1 MLRCNWTLRAGLP
14 ARYSPMLAS
23 PLTVTAS
30 SKKLSRRAK
39 AEGPFYVSP
48 KLDGIRVVYTAAGA
62 FTRRGQQIHGLKT
75 IAPILAPLFKADPTL
90 VLDGELYSTQV
101 AQEPGG
107 FENIMSLISK
117 LRRERPKGV
126 EKQLDTLAFH
136 VFDVLQMNK
145 NADRKTSKVLLNNTP
160 FAVRFAA
167 LRTLFA
173 SPALKRGLPHVRR
186 VPHALAH
193 DLSGARLLLRRYL
206 AMGVEGAVIRTH
218 DNVYQ
223 PGVRSNSMI
232 KLVPWHDSEFRVI
245 RFVPASTTS
254 GHRRGSSSHESA
266 IKKKT
271 GKHPVNGQ
279 SVIRMVECV
288 TRHGLVFHAH
298 VGVPADVAR
307 NWLQRSQEENLTGVY
322 ATVRYPRATNR
333 GVPRFGVVKGLR
345 GKAGRWFL

>member
-1 MLRCNWTLRAGLP
+1 MAHRCEGRRQHFATNATISSKRFLTTTKKTRASKPAVASSSASIQTVFFGSSVLCLAACASQPTHQCCRFLPHPHVVTHSHQPEMLRCNWTLRAGLP

-48 KLDGIRVVYTAAGA
+48 KLDGIRVVYTATGA

-126 EKQLDTLAFH
+126 EQQLDTLAFH

-173 SPALKRGLPHVRR
+173 IAN
-186 VPHALAH
+186 
-193 DLSGARLLLRRYL
+193 
-206 AMGVEGAVIRTH
+206 VEAWAPPR
-218 DNVYQ
+218 
-223 PGVRSNSMI
+223 
-232 KLVPWHDSEFRVI
+232 E
-245 RFVPASTTS
+245 
-254 GHRRGSSSHESA
+254 ESA
-266 IKKKT
+266 ARS
-271 GKHPVNGQ
+271 GSR
-279 SVIRMVECV
+279 SVGRASAAPPLPCDGRRRS
-288 TRHGLVFHAH
+288 RHSHA
-298 VGVPADVAR
+298 R
-307 NWLQRSQEENLTGVY
+307 
-322 ATVRYPRATNR
+322 
-333 GVPRFGVVKGLR
+333 
-345 GKAGRWFL
+345 